1 MTTEPQCREGE
12 ILHEK
17 RCCKLCPKGHY
28 VQSACQGSTPTVCQP
43 CPHGHYTEEANFLF
57 KCLPC
62 RPCHSGSHL
71 MLTGE
76 CRADQNRQCKC
87 VEGYFCEDRKCGHCR
102 SVKICPSGSGV
113 THQPTVWK
121 DTVCNNCP
129 EGTYNNVSD
138 SKTPCQPHTNCEAQG
153 LQFRSHG
160 TRHSDAV
167 CAFIEKEST
176 CPWVLPA
183 FLWVGLCLTV
193 LIIGCLY
200 LYWRFKRHS
209 KRRVNKLDLPM
220 SEAVLNLPNL
230 IPEPYQE
237 RCFDERHTICNDG
250 NHCNLH
256 FPSAGAEK
264 NSSLSTTEA
273 IPEVYQPMKSMDLQC
288 DGAEVSAHM
297 STGCFNES
305 AARGGERLNFAPSL
319 GYSQPQE
326 DEWSGS

>member
-1 MTTEPQCREGE
+1 MTTEAQCREGE

-28 VQSACQGSTPTVCQP
+28 VQSACQGSNPTVCQP
-43 CPHGHYTEEANFLF
+43 CPHGHYTEAANFLF

-113 THQPTVWK
+113 TDQPTVWR

-167 CAFIEKEST
+167 CAFIEKE
-176 CPWVLPA
+176 
-183 FLWVGLCLTV
+183 
-193 LIIGCLY
+193 
-200 LYWRFKRHS
+200 
-209 KRRVNKLDLPM
+209 
-220 SEAVLNLPNL
+220 
-230 IPEPYQE
+230 
-237 RCFDERHTICNDG
+237 
-250 NHCNLH
+250 
-256 FPSAGAEK
+256 PSAEK
-264 NSSLSTTEA
+264 NSSSSTTEA
-273 IPEVYQPMKSMDLQC
+273 IPEVYQPMKSMDLQYLLGYHSL
-288 DGAEVSAHM
+288 DPHLLQNSQ
-297 STGCFNES
+297 
-305 AARGGERLNFAPSL
+305 RGER
-319 GYSQPQE
+319 
-326 DEWSGS
+326 